1 MRRYESVADNLLA
14 VLSGLKIASINF
26 FQFTGKA
33 PIDGGRP
40 VIISIALAR
49 AVKTTATRD
58 KGLDDHALLVPLW
71 SESDWP
77 KQ

>member
-1 MRRYESVADNLLA
+1 MRCFSLGITAACESVADNLLA
-14 VLSGLKIASINF
+14 VLSGLKIPSINF

-40 VIISIALAR
+40 
-49 AVKTTATRD
+49 ATRD

-77 KQ
+77 RQ